1 MTTHPIAALQ
11 PITANSF
18 GHLSRTPITR
28 VLDSAE
34 FRLLSFSQNTEHR
47 RMDLNCF
54 RQGRHVR
61 ATLPLM
67 TYDAFKP
74 FVGKT
79 VRLDFHQASLGF
91 EPLLSIQYMSA
102 VEDPSDPLVTF
113 MPLWLDPAQ
122 HGLFDELVR
131 LVGQLDAPYRDL
143 VQEVFRD
150 DEMLSA
156 FLDRPASLGF
166 HHNKRG
172 GLLAHTLEV
181 ALDCEQ
187 ACSRYPGVNAS
198 LTVAGALLHDV
209 GKCQEYQQNSP
220 NRYRRSHSGELE
232 MHKTQGVRIV
242 SIAAH
247 QCHADPLMAS
257 EICHLL
263 MAANGPQYMGL
274 PNVKM
279 AEAAILQSADGR
291 SSSVNLFEPK
301 HPRTMNW
308 DPFGGQYRAPT
319 PKPGSPE

>member
-1 MTTHPIAALQ
+1 MTKRSNAAPL
-11 PITANSF
+11 PITVTNFAN
-18 GHLSRTPITR
+18 LSRTAIPP
-28 VLDSAE
+28 VLHSAE
-34 FRLLSFSQNTEHR
+34 FRLLSFSHNAEHR
-47 RMDLNCF
+47 CLELNCF
-54 RQGRHVR
+54 RLGRYVK
-61 ATLPLM
+61 ATLPELNL
-67 TYDAFKP
+67 DALKP
-74 FVGKT
+74 FVGKA
-79 VRLDFHQASLGF
+79 VKLEFHQTSVGF
-91 EPLLSIQYMSA
+91 EPLLSVQNLSA
-102 VEDPSDPLVTF
+102 VEDPSDPLATF

-122 HGLFDELVR
+122 HCLFDELVR
-131 LVGQLDAPYRDL
+131 LVGQLEAPYREL
-143 VQEVFRD
+143 VLEVFRD

-166 HHNKRG
+166 HHNTRG

-187 ACSRYPGVNAS
+187 ACSCYPGVNAS
-198 LTVAGALLHDV
+198 LTVAGALLHDI

-247 QCHADPLMAS
+247 QCDADPLMAS

-291 SSSVNLFEPK
+291 SSSVNLFETK
-301 HPRTMNW
+301 HPGTMSL
-308 DPFGGQYRAPT
+308 DPFGGPFRVPPQL
-319 PKPGSPE
+319 GSQE